1 MRKKIFFNNL
11 ADLDY
16 RTKEAF
22 NSLRTNLKFCG
33 NDIKTIVITS
43 CTPNEGKSTVSVE
56 LCRCLAEDGKKV
68 LLLDGDLRK
77 SVLVGSYRLETED
90 EIKGLSHYLS
100 GQETLQNV
108 IYNTDIDNFDLIV
121 AGPVTPSPTELLGG
135 DLFKGMIK
143 NLKAEYDM
151 VIIDSPPLGFVIDSA
166 VIAPECDG
174 AIIVIES
181 DVISKRNVQE
191 VKKQLEMAGCKILG
205 AVLNKIEI
213 KKGNYGGYYKGY
225 YSSYYGEK

>member
-1 MRKKIFFNNL
+1 MGKKIFFNNL
-11 ADLDY
+11 TDPDY

-68 LLLDGDLRK
+68 ILIDGDLRK

-205 AVLNKIEI
+205 AVLNKIEN
-213 KKGNYGGYYKGY
+213 KKRQYRGYYKGY
-225 YSSYYGEK
+225 YKGYY

>member
-1 MRKKIFFNNL
+1 MGKKIFFNNL

-43 CTPNEGKSTVSVE
+43 CTSNEGKSTVSVE

-151 VIIDSPPLGFVIDSA
+151 VSIDSPPLGFVIDSA

-205 AVLNKIEI
+205 AVLNKIEN
-213 KKGNYGGYYKGY
+213 KKRQYRGYYKGY
-225 YSSYYGEK
+225 Y